1 MVLEALRE
9 KEDVV
14 TLSTCHFTSIDI
26 KHCFSFN
33 IMPSEFLVT
42 YQ

>member
-1 MVLEALRE
+1 MALEALGE
-9 KEDVV
+9 QEDV
-14 TLSTCHFTSIDI
+14 TLGTCHFISIDI